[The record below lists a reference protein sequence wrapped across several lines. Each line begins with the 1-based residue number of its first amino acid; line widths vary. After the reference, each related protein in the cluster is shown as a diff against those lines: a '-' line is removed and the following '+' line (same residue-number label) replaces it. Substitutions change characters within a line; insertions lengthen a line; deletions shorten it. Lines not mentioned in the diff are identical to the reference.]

1 MDLNKFNERN
11 SKLSPLIVIIMIKQ
25 ISLFLILCLSAVCLQ
40 AQTIKTGVLVVG
52 NTPAGVS
59 AAIQSA
65 RSGAKTTY
73 LTQSLSVNPVFAKED
88 LRYLWNIRNHYLLKE
103 RKKSKVTDS
112 ILASKINLDK
122 ATDLIKNISDTVK
135 NLTLNHNNVVDEI
148 TKDGKGW
155 EVRLKGGQKIKTDV
169 IVDATDNLFLASIL
183 RIDLKKA
190 VSFPVKSDHPFDT
203 KLIRSGLATGYLEAA
218 NKERSIASIPPAAL
232 IPSGFENFVVVPKQI
247 GQIKPERMELGQAAG
262 TIAAYCSFFKTTTK
276 TINIRVVQGELL
288 AFNAVL
294 IPYSDIDLKD
304 PNFKSF
310 QQLGLSGL
318 MKSYLVKEGAMNKI
332 KFDTAGT
339 ISAEELKAPM
349 KEFYTRSQIWFADN
363 KADTLTV
370 GDAISLFM
378 FTATRGEELKKEIEE
393 GWKVSFK
400 FNSKFDLKK
409 NITRKEFGILAD
421 RYLQPFNVRVD
432 PAGNLMR

>member
-1 MDLNKFNERN
+1 
-11 SKLSPLIVIIMIKQ
+11 MIKH
-25 ISLFLILCLSAVCLQ
+25 ISLFLILNLSGLLLQ

-73 LTQSLSVNPVFAKED
+73 LTQSLSVNPVFAED
-88 LRYLWNIRNHYLLKE
+88 DLQYVWNIRNHYFLKE

-112 ILASKINLDK
+112 IIATKINLDK
-122 ATDLIKNISDTVK
+122 STDLIKNIADTVK
-135 NLTLNHNNVVDEI
+135 NLSLNHNNVVDEI

-169 IVDATDNLFLASIL
+169 IVDATDNLFLASLL

-190 VSFPVKSDHPFDT
+190 VNFPVKSDNPFDS
-203 KLIRSGLATGYLEAA
+203 KLIRSGMAKGYLELP
-218 NKERSIASIPPAAL
+218 NNERSITSIPPGAL
-232 IPSGFENFVVVPKQI
+232 IPAGFENFIVIPKQI
-247 GQIKPERMELGQAAG
+247 GQVKLLRMELGQAAG
-262 TIAAYCSFFKTTTK
+262 TVAAYCAFFKTTTK
-276 TINIRVVQGELL
+276 TVNIRIVQGELL
-288 AFNAVL
+288 AFDAVL

-304 PNFKSF
+304 PNFKAF

-318 MKSYLVKEGAMNKI
+318 MKSTMFKEGNINKI

-339 ISAEELKAPM
+339 ITAEELRGPM

-363 KADTLTV
+363 KVDTLSI

-400 FNSKFDLKK
+400 FNSKFDLKR
-409 NITRKEFGILAD
+409 NITRKEFGVLAD

>member
-232 IPSGFENFVVVPKQI
+232 IPSGFENFIVVPKQI
-247 GQIKPERMELGQAAG
+247 GQIEPERMELGQAAG
-262 TIAAYCSFFKTTTK
+262 TIAAYCAFFKTTTK

-400 FNSKFDLKK
+400 FNSKFDLKR

>member
-1 MDLNKFNERN
+1 M
-11 SKLSPLIVIIMIKQ
+11 
-25 ISLFLILCLSAVCLQ
+25 Q
-40 AQTIKTGVLVVG
+40 AQTLKTGVLVVG

-65 RSGAKTTY
+65 RSGAKTLY
-73 LTQSLSVNPVFAKED
+73 LTQSLSVNPVFLEED
-88 LRYLWNIRNHYLLKE
+88 LHYLWSIKNHYLLKVK
-103 RKKSKVTDS
+103 KKSKLTDS
-112 ILASKINLDK
+112 ILSQKINLNK
-122 ATDLIKNISDTVK
+122 ATALIKSIADTVN
-135 NLTLNHNNVVDEI
+135 NLNLNHNNVVDEI

-155 EVRLKGGQKIKTDV
+155 EVRLKGGQKIKADV
-169 IVDATDNLFLASIL
+169 VVDATNNALLASLL

-190 VSFPVKSDHPFDT
+190 VSLPIKIDNPFDS
-203 KLIRSGLATGYLEAA
+203 KLIRSGLATGYLELA
-218 NKERSIASIPPAAL
+218 NNERSIASIPIGAL
-232 IPSGFENFVVVPKQI
+232 IPTGFENFIVVPKQI
-247 GQIKPERMELGQAAG
+247 GKLKTERMSVGQAAG
-262 TIAAYCSFFKTTTK
+262 TIAAYCAFFKTTTK
-276 TINIRVVQGELL
+276 AINIRVVQGELL
-288 AFNAVL
+288 AFNALL
-294 IPYSDIDLKD
+294 IPYADIDLKD
-304 PNFKSF
+304 PNFKAF

-318 MKSYLVKEGAMNKI
+318 MKSIMVKEGNINKI
-332 KFDTAGT
+332 KFDTAGAIT
-339 ISAEELKAPM
+339 AAELRPTM

-363 KADTLTV
+363 KADTLTI

-400 FNSKFDLKK
+400 FNSIFDLKR

>member
-1 MDLNKFNERN
+1 
-11 SKLSPLIVIIMIKQ
+11 MIKH
-25 ISLFLILCLSAVCLQ
+25 ISLFLFLNLSGLLLQ

-73 LTQSLSVNPVFAKED
+73 LTQSLSVNPVFAED
-88 LRYLWNIRNHYLLKE
+88 DLQYVWNIRNHYFLKE

-112 ILASKINLDK
+112 IIATKINLDK
-122 ATDLIKNISDTVK
+122 STDLIKNIADTVK
-135 NLTLNHNNVVDEI
+135 NLSLNHNNVVDEI

-169 IVDATDNLFLASIL
+169 IVDATDNLFLASLL

-190 VSFPVKSDHPFDT
+190 VNFPVKSDNPFDS
-203 KLIRSGLATGYLEAA
+203 KLIRSGMAKGYLELP
-218 NKERSIASIPPAAL
+218 NNERSITSIPPGAL
-232 IPSGFENFVVVPKQI
+232 IPAGFENFIVIPKQI
-247 GQIKPERMELGQAAG
+247 GQVKLLRMELGQAAG
-262 TIAAYCSFFKTTTK
+262 TVAAYCAFFKTTTK
-276 TINIRVVQGELL
+276 TVNIRIVQGELL
-288 AFNAVL
+288 AFDAVL

-304 PNFKSF
+304 PNFKAF

-318 MKSYLVKEGAMNKI
+318 MKSTMFKEGNINKI

-339 ISAEELKAPM
+339 ITAEELRGPM

-363 KADTLTV
+363 KVDTLSI

-400 FNSKFDLKK
+400 FNSKFDLKR
-409 NITRKEFGILAD
+409 NITRKEFGVLAD

>member
-232 IPSGFENFVVVPKQI
+232 IPSGFENFIVVPKQI

-262 TIAAYCSFFKTTTK
+262 TIAAYCAFFNTTTK

-400 FNSKFDLKK
+400 FNSKFDLKR

>member
-1 MDLNKFNERN
+1 
-11 SKLSPLIVIIMIKQ
+11 MIKH
-25 ISLFLILCLSAVCLQ
+25 ISLFLILSLFGLCIQ
-40 AQTIKTGVLVVG
+40 AQTLKTGVLVVG

-73 LTQSLSVNPVFAKED
+73 LTQSLSVNPVFSEED
-88 LRYLWNIRNHYLLKE
+88 LRYLWNIRNHYFLKE

-112 ILASKINLDK
+112 IIALKINLNK
-122 ATDLIKNISDTVK
+122 ASDLIKNIADTVK
-135 NLTLNHNNVVDEI
+135 NLSLNHNNVVDEI
-148 TKDGKGW
+148 KKDGKGW

-169 IVDATDNLFLASIL
+169 IVDATDKLSLASL
-183 RIDLKKA
+183 LGVDLKKA
-190 VSFPVKSDHPFDT
+190 LTIPVKSDNPFDN
-203 KLIRSGLATGYLEAA
+203 KLIRSGLATGFLELP
-218 NKERSIASIPPAAL
+218 NKERSMASIPPGAL
-232 IPSGFENFVVVPKQI
+232 IPSGFENFIIIPKQI

-262 TIAAYCSFFKTTTK
+262 TIAAYCAFFKTTTK
-276 TINIRVVQGELL
+276 SINIRVVQGELL
-288 AFNAVL
+288 AFNAIL
-294 IPYSDIDLKD
+294 IPFSDIDLKD
-304 PNFKSF
+304 PNFKAF

-318 MKSYLVKEGAMNKI
+318 MKSIMVKEGNINKI
-332 KFDTAGT
+332 KFDTAGIIT
-339 ISAEELKAPM
+339 AEELRAPM

-363 KADTLTV
+363 KADTLTI

-378 FTATRGEELKKEIEE
+378 FTATRGEELKKEIED
-393 GWKVSFK
+393 GWKASFK
-400 FNSKFDLKK
+400 FNSKFDLKR

>member
-1 MDLNKFNERN
+1 
-11 SKLSPLIVIIMIKQ
+11 MIKH
-25 ISLFLILCLSAVCLQ
+25 ISLFLILSLFGLCLQ

-52 NTPAGVS
+52 NTPAGVA

-73 LTQSLSVNPVFAKED
+73 LTQSLSVNPVFAEED
-88 LRYLWNIRNHYLLKE
+88 LQYLWNIRNHYFLKE

-112 ILASKINLDK
+112 IIATKINLLK
-122 ATDLIKNISDTVK
+122 ATDLIKNIADTVK
-135 NLTLNHNNVVDEI
+135 NLNLNHNNVIDEI

-169 IVDATDNLFLASIL
+169 IVDATDKLSLASLL
-183 RIDLKKA
+183 RIDMKKA
-190 VSFPVKSDHPFDT
+190 VSIPVKNENPFDS
-203 KLIRSGLATGYLEAA
+203 KLIRSGMATGYLELA
-218 NKERSIASIPPAAL
+218 NNERSIASIPPSAL
-232 IPSGFENFVVVPKQI
+232 IPAGFENFIVVPKQI
-247 GQIKPERMELGQAAG
+247 GQVKPERMGLGQAAG
-262 TIAAYCSFFKTTTK
+262 TIAAYCAFFKTTTK

-288 AFNAVL
+288 AFDAVL
-294 IPYSDIDLKD
+294 IPYSDIDQKD
-304 PNFKSF
+304 PNFKAF

-318 MKSYLVKEGAMNKI
+318 MKSTMVKDGNINKI

-339 ISAEELKAPM
+339 LTSEELRAPM

-363 KADTLTV
+363 KADTLTI

-400 FNSKFDLKK
+400 FNSKFDLKR
-409 NITRKEFGILAD
+409 NISRKEFGILAD

-432 PAGNLMR
+432 LAGNLMR

>member
-1 MDLNKFNERN
+1 
-11 SKLSPLIVIIMIKQ
+11 MIKH
-25 ISLFLILCLSAVCLQ
+25 ISLFLILSLFGLCIQ
-40 AQTIKTGVLVVG
+40 AQTLKTGVLVVG

-73 LTQSLSVNPVFAKED
+73 LTQSLSVNPVFSEED
-88 LRYLWNIRNHYLLKE
+88 LRYLWTIRNHYFLKE

-112 ILASKINLDK
+112 IIASKIYLNK
-122 ATDLIKNISDTVK
+122 ASDLIKNIADTVK
-135 NLTLNHNNVVDEI
+135 NLSLNQNNVIDEI
-148 TKDGKGW
+148 KKDGKGW

-169 IVDATDNLFLASIL
+169 IVDATDKLSLASL
-183 RIDLKKA
+183 LGVDLKKA
-190 VSFPVKSDHPFDT
+190 LTIPVKSDNPFDN
-203 KLIRSGLATGYLEAA
+203 KLIRSGLATGFLELP
-218 NKERSIASIPPAAL
+218 NKERSMASIPPGAL
-232 IPSGFENFVVVPKQI
+232 IPSGFENFIIIPKQI

-262 TIAAYCSFFKTTTK
+262 TIAAYCAFFKTTTK

-288 AFNAVL
+288 AFNAIL

-304 PNFKSF
+304 PNFKAF

-318 MKSYLVKEGAMNKI
+318 MKSIMVKEGNINKI
-332 KFDTAGT
+332 KFDTAGIIT
-339 ISAEELKAPM
+339 AEELRAPM

-363 KADTLTV
+363 KADTLTI

-400 FNSKFDLKK
+400 FNSKFDLKR
-409 NITRKEFGILAD
+409 NISRKEFGILAD

>member
-1 MDLNKFNERN
+1 
-11 SKLSPLIVIIMIKQ
+11 MIKH
-25 ISLFLILCLSAVCLQ
+25 ISLFLILNLSGLLLQ

-73 LTQSLSVNPVFAKED
+73 LTQSLSVNPVFAEAD
-88 LRYLWNIRNHYLLKE
+88 LQYLWNIRNHYFLKE

-112 ILASKINLDK
+112 IIATKINLDK
-122 ATDLIKNISDTVK
+122 SADLIKNIADTVK
-135 NLTLNHNNVVDEI
+135 NLSLNHNNVVDEI

-155 EVRLKGGQKIKTDV
+155 EVRLKGGQKIKTEV
-169 IVDATDNLFLASIL
+169 IVDATDNLFLASLL

-190 VSFPVKSDHPFDT
+190 VNFPVKSDNPFDT
-203 KLIRSGLATGYLEAA
+203 KLIRSGMAKGYLELP
-218 NKERSIASIPPAAL
+218 NNERSVASIPPGAL
-232 IPSGFENFVVVPKQI
+232 IPAGFENFIVIPKQI
-247 GQIKPERMELGQAAG
+247 GQVKPVRMELGQAAG
-262 TIAAYCSFFKTTTK
+262 TIAAYCAFFKTTTK
-276 TINIRVVQGELL
+276 TVNIRVVQGELL
-288 AFNAVL
+288 AFDAVL

-304 PNFKSF
+304 PNFKAF

-318 MKSYLVKEGAMNKI
+318 MKSTMFKDGNINKI

-339 ISAEELKAPM
+339 ITAAELRGPM

-363 KADTLTV
+363 KADTLNI
-370 GDAISLFM
+370 GDVISLFM

-400 FNSKFDLKK
+400 FNSKFDLNR
-409 NITRKEFGILAD
+409 NITRKEFGVLAD

>member
-1 MDLNKFNERN
+1 
-11 SKLSPLIVIIMIKQ
+11 MIKH
-25 ISLFLILCLSAVCLQ
+25 ISLFLILSLFTPGLQ

-73 LTQSLSVNPVFAKED
+73 LTQSLSVNPVFAEED
-88 LRYLWNIRNHYLLKE
+88 LQYLWNIRNHYFLKE

-112 ILASKINLDK
+112 IIATKINLLK
-122 ATDLIKNISDTVK
+122 ATDLIKNIADTVK
-135 NLTLNHNNVVDEI
+135 NLSLNHNNVIDEI

-169 IVDATDNLFLASIL
+169 IVDATDKLSLASLL
-183 RIDLKKA
+183 RIDLKKL
-190 VSFPVKSDHPFDT
+190 VSIPLKSDNPFDS
-203 KLIRSGLATGYLEAA
+203 KLVRSGLATGYLELA
-218 NKERSIASIPPAAL
+218 NNERSIASIPPGAL
-232 IPSGFENFVVVPKQI
+232 IPAGFENFIVIPKQI
-247 GQIKPERMELGQAAG
+247 GQVKPERMGLGQAAG
-262 TIAAYCSFFKTTTK
+262 TIAAYCAFFKTTTK

-288 AFNAVL
+288 AFDAVL

-304 PNFKSF
+304 PNFKAF

-318 MKSYLVKEGAMNKI
+318 MKLNMVKEGNINKI

-339 ISAEELKAPM
+339 ITAAELKAPM

-363 KADTLTV
+363 KADTLTI

-400 FNSKFDLKK
+400 FNSKFDLKR
-409 NITRKEFGILAD
+409 NISRKEFGILAD

>member
-1 MDLNKFNERN
+1 
-11 SKLSPLIVIIMIKQ
+11 MIKHF
-25 ISLFLILCLSAVCLQ
+25 SLSLSLIIFSLCLQ
-40 AQTIKTGVLVVG
+40 AQTLKTGVLVVG

-65 RSGAKTTY
+65 RSGAKTLY
-73 LTQSLSVNPVFAKED
+73 LTQSLSVNPVFLEED
-88 LRYLWNIRNHYLLKE
+88 LHYLWSIKNHYLLKVK
-103 RKKSKVTDS
+103 KKSKLTDS
-112 ILASKINLDK
+112 ILSQKINLNK
-122 ATDLIKNISDTVK
+122 ATALIKSIADTVN
-135 NLTLNHNNVVDEI
+135 NLNLNHNNVVDEI

-155 EVRLKGGQKIKTDV
+155 EVRLKGGQKIKADV
-169 IVDATDNLFLASIL
+169 VVDATNNALLASLL

-190 VSFPVKSDHPFDT
+190 VSLPIKIDNPFDS
-203 KLIRSGLATGYLEAA
+203 KLIRSGLATGYLELA
-218 NKERSIASIPPAAL
+218 NNERSIASIPIGAL
-232 IPSGFENFVVVPKQI
+232 IPTGFENFIVVPKQI
-247 GQIKPERMELGQAAG
+247 GKLKTERMSVGQAAG
-262 TIAAYCSFFKTTTK
+262 TIAAYCAFFKTTTK
-276 TINIRVVQGELL
+276 AINIRVVQGELL
-288 AFNAVL
+288 AFNALL
-294 IPYSDIDLKD
+294 IPYADIDLKD
-304 PNFKSF
+304 PNFKAF

-318 MKSYLVKEGAMNKI
+318 MKSIMVKEGNINKI
-332 KFDTAGT
+332 KFDTAGAIT
-339 ISAEELKAPM
+339 AAELRPTM

-363 KADTLTV
+363 KADTLTI

-400 FNSKFDLKK
+400 FNSIFDLKR

>member
-1 MDLNKFNERN
+1 
-11 SKLSPLIVIIMIKQ
+11 MIKH
-25 ISLFLILCLSAVCLQ
+25 ISLFLFLNLSGLLLQ

-73 LTQSLSVNPVFAKED
+73 LTQSLSVNPVFAED
-88 LRYLWNIRNHYLLKE
+88 DLQYVWNIRNHYFLKE

-112 ILASKINLDK
+112 IIATKINLDK
-122 ATDLIKNISDTVK
+122 STDLIKNIADTVK
-135 NLTLNHNNVVDEI
+135 NLSLNHNNVVDEI

-169 IVDATDNLFLASIL
+169 IVDATDNLFLASLL

-190 VSFPVKSDHPFDT
+190 VNFPVKSDNPFDS
-203 KLIRSGLATGYLEAA
+203 KLIRSGMAKGYLELP
-218 NKERSIASIPPAAL
+218 NNERSITSIPPGAL
-232 IPSGFENFVVVPKQI
+232 IPAGFENFIVIPKQI
-247 GQIKPERMELGQAAG
+247 GQVKPIRMELGQAAG
-262 TIAAYCSFFKTTTK
+262 TVAAYCAFFKTTTK
-276 TINIRVVQGELL
+276 TVNIRIVQGELL
-288 AFNAVL
+288 AFDAVL

-304 PNFKSF
+304 PNFKAF

-318 MKSYLVKEGAMNKI
+318 MKSTMFKEGNINKI

-339 ISAEELKAPM
+339 ITAEELRGPM

-363 KADTLTV
+363 KVDTLSI

-400 FNSKFDLKK
+400 FNSKFDLKR
-409 NITRKEFGILAD
+409 NITRKEFGVLAD

>member
-1 MDLNKFNERN
+1 
-11 SKLSPLIVIIMIKQ
+11 MIKHF
-25 ISLFLILCLSAVCLQ
+25 SLFFFLVLFSLFLQ
-40 AQTIKTGVLVVG
+40 AQTLKTGVLVVG

-73 LTQSLSVNPVFAKED
+73 LTQSLSVNPVFLEED
-88 LRYLWNIRNHYLLKE
+88 LHYLWNIRNHYLLKE
-103 RKKSKVTDS
+103 KKKSKLTDS
-112 ILASKINLDK
+112 ILSLKINLDK
-122 ATDLIKNISDTVK
+122 ATALIKNIADTVN
-135 NLTLNHNNVVDEI
+135 NLNLNHNNVVDEI

-155 EVRLKGGQKIKTDV
+155 EVRLKGGQKIKADV
-169 IVDATDNLFLASIL
+169 VVDATDNALLASLL

-190 VSFPVKSDHPFDT
+190 VTVPLKTDNPFDT
-203 KLIRSGLATGYLEAA
+203 KLIRSGIATGYLGLA
-218 NKERSIASIPPAAL
+218 NNERSIASIPLGAL
-232 IPSGFENFVVVPKQI
+232 IPTGFENFIVVPKQI
-247 GQIKPERMELGQAAG
+247 GKLKTERMSVGQAAG
-262 TIAAYCSFFKTTTK
+262 TIAAYCAFFKTTTK
-276 TINIRVVQGELL
+276 AINIRVVQGELL
-288 AFNAVL
+288 AFNAML

-304 PNFKSF
+304 PNFKAF

-318 MKSYLVKEGAMNKI
+318 MKSIMVKEGNINKI

-339 ISAEELKAPM
+339 ITAAELRPPM

-363 KADTLTV
+363 KADTLTI

-400 FNSKFDLKK
+400 FNSKFDLMR

>member
-400 FNSKFDLKK
+400 FNSKFDLKR

>member
-1 MDLNKFNERN
+1 
-11 SKLSPLIVIIMIKQ
+11 MIKHF
-25 ISLFLILCLSAVCLQ
+25 SLFFFLVLFSLFLQ
-40 AQTIKTGVLVVG
+40 AQTLKTGVLVVG

-73 LTQSLSVNPVFAKED
+73 LTQSLSVNPVFLEED
-88 LRYLWNIRNHYLLKE
+88 LHYLWNIRNHYLLKE
-103 RKKSKVTDS
+103 KKKSKLTDS
-112 ILASKINLDK
+112 ILSQKINLNK
-122 ATDLIKNISDTVK
+122 ANALIKNIADTVN
-135 NLTLNHNNVVDEI
+135 NLNLNHNNVVDEI

-155 EVRLKGGQKIKTDV
+155 EVRLKGGQKIKADV
-169 IVDATDNLFLASIL
+169 VVDATDNALLASLL

-190 VSFPVKSDHPFDT
+190 VTVPLKTDNPFDT
-203 KLIRSGLATGYLEAA
+203 KLIRSGIATGYLGLA
-218 NKERSIASIPPAAL
+218 NNERSIASIPLGAL
-232 IPSGFENFVVVPKQI
+232 IPTGFENFIVIPKQI
-247 GQIKPERMELGQAAG
+247 GKLKTERMSVGQAAG
-262 TIAAYCSFFKTTTK
+262 TIAAYCAFFKTTTK
-276 TINIRVVQGELL
+276 AINIRVVQGELL
-288 AFNAVL
+288 AFNAML

-304 PNFKSF
+304 PNFKAF

-318 MKSYLVKEGAMNKI
+318 MKSIMVKEGNINKI

-339 ISAEELKAPM
+339 ITAAELRPPM

-363 KADTLTV
+363 KADTLTI

-400 FNSKFDLKK
+400 FNSKFDLMR

>member
-1 MDLNKFNERN
+1 
-11 SKLSPLIVIIMIKQ
+11 MIKH
-25 ISLFLILCLSAVCLQ
+25 ISLFLILNLSGLLLQ

-73 LTQSLSVNPVFAKED
+73 LTQSLSVNPVFAED
-88 LRYLWNIRNHYLLKE
+88 DLQYVWNIRNHYFLKE

-112 ILASKINLDK
+112 IIATKINLDK
-122 ATDLIKNISDTVK
+122 STDLIKNIADTVK
-135 NLTLNHNNVVDEI
+135 NLSLNHNNVVDEI

-169 IVDATDNLFLASIL
+169 IVDATDNLFLASLL

-190 VSFPVKSDHPFDT
+190 VNFPVKSDNPFDS
-203 KLIRSGLATGYLEAA
+203 KLIRSGMAKGYLELP
-218 NKERSIASIPPAAL
+218 NNERSITSIPPGAL
-232 IPSGFENFVVVPKQI
+232 IPAGFENFIVIPKQI
-247 GQIKPERMELGQAAG
+247 GQVKPIRMELGQAAG
-262 TIAAYCSFFKTTTK
+262 TVAAYCAFFKTTTK
-276 TINIRVVQGELL
+276 TVNIRIVQGELL
-288 AFNAVL
+288 AFDAVL

-304 PNFKSF
+304 PNFKAF

-318 MKSYLVKEGAMNKI
+318 MKSTMFKEGNINKI

-339 ISAEELKAPM
+339 ITAEELRGPM

-363 KADTLTV
+363 KVDTLSI

-400 FNSKFDLKK
+400 FNSKFDLKR
-409 NITRKEFGILAD
+409 NITRKEFGVLAD

>member
-1 MDLNKFNERN
+1 
-11 SKLSPLIVIIMIKQ
+11 MIKH
-25 ISLFLILCLSAVCLQ
+25 ISLFFFLILFSLYLQ
-40 AQTIKTGVLVVG
+40 AQTLKTGVLVVG

-73 LTQSLSVNPVFAKED
+73 LTQSLSVNPVFSEED
-88 LRYLWNIRNHYLLKE
+88 LHYLWNIRNHYLLKE
-103 RKKSKVTDS
+103 KKKSKLTDS
-112 ILASKINLDK
+112 ILSLKINLDK
-122 ATDLIKNISDTVK
+122 ATALIKSIADTVN
-135 NLTLNHNNVVDEI
+135 NLNLNHNNVVDEI

-155 EVRLKGGQKIKTDV
+155 EVKLKGGQKIKTDV
-169 IVDATDNLFLASIL
+169 IVDATDNSFLASLL

-190 VSFPVKSDHPFDT
+190 VIVPVKSDNPFDN
-203 KLIRSGLATGYLEAA
+203 KMIRSGLAIGYLELP
-218 NKERSIASIPPAAL
+218 NKERSIASIPLSAL
-232 IPSGFENFVVVPKQI
+232 IPTGFENFIVVPKQI
-247 GQIKPERMELGQAAG
+247 GKLKTERMSVGQAAG
-262 TIAAYCSFFKTTTK
+262 TIAAYCAFFKTTTK

-294 IPYSDIDLKD
+294 IPYADIDLKD
-304 PNFKSF
+304 PNFKAF

-318 MKSYLVKEGAMNKI
+318 MKSIMLKEGNINKI
-332 KFDTAGT
+332 KFDTSGIITA
-339 ISAEELKAPM
+339 AELRAPM

-363 KADTLTV
+363 KADTLTI

-400 FNSKFDLKK
+400 FNSKFDLKR

>member
-1 MDLNKFNERN
+1 
-11 SKLSPLIVIIMIKQ
+11 MIKHF
-25 ISLFLILCLSAVCLQ
+25 SLFFFLVLFSLFLQ
-40 AQTIKTGVLVVG
+40 AQTLKTGVLVVG

-73 LTQSLSVNPVFAKED
+73 LTQSLSVNPVFLEED
-88 LRYLWNIRNHYLLKE
+88 LHYLWNIRNHYLLKE
-103 RKKSKVTDS
+103 KKKSKLTDS
-112 ILASKINLDK
+112 ILSQKINLNK
-122 ATDLIKNISDTVK
+122 ATALIKNIADTVN
-135 NLTLNHNNVVDEI
+135 NLNLNHNNVVDEI

-155 EVRLKGGQKIKTDV
+155 EVRLKGGQKIKADV
-169 IVDATDNLFLASIL
+169 VVDATDNALLASLL

-190 VSFPVKSDHPFDT
+190 VTVPLKTDNPFDT
-203 KLIRSGLATGYLEAA
+203 KLIRSGIATGYLGLA
-218 NKERSIASIPPAAL
+218 NNERSIASIPLGAL
-232 IPSGFENFVVVPKQI
+232 IPTGFENFIVVPKQI
-247 GQIKPERMELGQAAG
+247 GKLKTERMSVGQAAG
-262 TIAAYCSFFKTTTK
+262 TIAAYCAFFKTTTK
-276 TINIRVVQGELL
+276 AINIRVVQGELL
-288 AFNAVL
+288 AFNAML

-304 PNFKSF
+304 PNFKAF

-318 MKSYLVKEGAMNKI
+318 MKSIMVKEGNINKI

-339 ISAEELKAPM
+339 ITAAELRPPM

-363 KADTLTV
+363 KADTLTI

-400 FNSKFDLKK
+400 FNSKFDLMR

>member
-1 MDLNKFNERN
+1 
-11 SKLSPLIVIIMIKQ
+11 
-25 ISLFLILCLSAVCLQ
+25 
-40 AQTIKTGVLVVG
+40 
-52 NTPAGVS
+52 
-59 AAIQSA
+59 
-65 RSGAKTTY
+65 
-73 LTQSLSVNPVFAKED
+73 
-88 LRYLWNIRNHYLLKE
+88 
-103 RKKSKVTDS
+103 
-112 ILASKINLDK
+112 
-122 ATDLIKNISDTVK
+122 LIKNIADTVK
-135 NLTLNHNNVVDEI
+135 NLSLNHNNVIDEI

-169 IVDATDNLFLASIL
+169 IVDATDKLSLASLL

-190 VSFPVKSDHPFDT
+190 LSIQVKSENPFDS
-203 KLIRSGLATGYLEAA
+203 KLIRSGMATGYLELA
-218 NKERSIASIPPAAL
+218 NNERSIASISPSAL
-232 IPSGFENFVVVPKQI
+232 IPAGFENFIVVPKQI
-247 GQIKPERMELGQAAG
+247 GQVKPERMGLGQAAG
-262 TIAAYCSFFKTTTK
+262 TIAAYCAFFKTTTK
-276 TINIRVVQGELL
+276 TINIRVVQGELM
-288 AFNAVL
+288 AFDAVL

-304 PNFKSF
+304 PNFKAF

-318 MKSYLVKEGAMNKI
+318 MKLNMVKEGNINKI

-339 ISAEELKAPM
+339 ITATELKAPM

-363 KADTLTV
+363 KADTLTI

-400 FNSKFDLKK
+400 FNSKFDLKR
-409 NITRKEFGILAD
+409 NISRKEFGILAD

>member
-1 MDLNKFNERN
+1 
-11 SKLSPLIVIIMIKQ
+11 MIKH
-25 ISLFLILCLSAVCLQ
+25 ISLFLILNLSGLLLQ

-73 LTQSLSVNPVFAKED
+73 LTQSLSVNPVFAEQD
-88 LRYLWNIRNHYLLKE
+88 LKYLWNIRNHYFLKE

-112 ILASKINLDK
+112 IIATKINLDK
-122 ATDLIKNISDTVK
+122 STDLIKNIADTVK
-135 NLTLNHNNVVDEI
+135 NLSLNHNNVVDEI

-169 IVDATDNLFLASIL
+169 IVDATDNLFLASLL

-190 VSFPVKSDHPFDT
+190 VNFPVKSDNPFDT
-203 KLIRSGLATGYLEAA
+203 KLIRSGMAKGYLELP
-218 NKERSIASIPPAAL
+218 NNERSIASIPPGAL
-232 IPSGFENFVVVPKQI
+232 IPAGFENFIVIPKQL
-247 GQIKPERMELGQAAG
+247 GQVKPVRMELGQAAG
-262 TIAAYCSFFKTTTK
+262 TIAAYCAFFKTTTK
-276 TINIRVVQGELL
+276 TVNIRVVQGELL
-288 AFNAVL
+288 AFDAVL

-304 PNFKSF
+304 PNFKAF

-318 MKSYLVKEGAMNKI
+318 MKSTMFKDGNINKI

-339 ISAEELKAPM
+339 ITAAELRGPM

-363 KADTLTV
+363 KADTLNI
-370 GDAISLFM
+370 GDVISLFM

-400 FNSKFDLKK
+400 FNSKFDLNR
-409 NITRKEFGILAD
+409 NITRKEFGVLAD

>member
-1 MDLNKFNERN
+1 
-11 SKLSPLIVIIMIKQ
+11 MIKH
-25 ISLFLILCLSAVCLQ
+25 ISLFLFLNLSGLLLQ

-73 LTQSLSVNPVFAKED
+73 LTQSLSVNPVFAED
-88 LRYLWNIRNHYLLKE
+88 DLQYVWNIRNHYFLKE

-112 ILASKINLDK
+112 IIATKINLDK
-122 ATDLIKNISDTVK
+122 STDLIKNIADTVK
-135 NLTLNHNNVVDEI
+135 NLSLNHNNVVDEI

-169 IVDATDNLFLASIL
+169 IVDATDNLFLASLL

-190 VSFPVKSDHPFDT
+190 VNFPVKSDNPFDS
-203 KLIRSGLATGYLEAA
+203 KLIRSGMAKGYLELP
-218 NKERSIASIPPAAL
+218 NNERSITSIPPGAL
-232 IPSGFENFVVVPKQI
+232 IPAGFENFIVIPKQI
-247 GQIKPERMELGQAAG
+247 GQVKPIRMELGQAAG
-262 TIAAYCSFFKTTTK
+262 TVAAYCAFFKTTTK
-276 TINIRVVQGELL
+276 TVNIRIVQGELL
-288 AFNAVL
+288 AFDAVL

-304 PNFKSF
+304 PNFKAF

-318 MKSYLVKEGAMNKI
+318 MKSTMFKEGNINKI

-339 ISAEELKAPM
+339 ITAEELRGPM

-363 KADTLTV
+363 KVDTLSI

-400 FNSKFDLKK
+400 FNSKFDLKR
-409 NITRKEFGILAD
+409 NITRKEFGVLAD

-432 PAGNLMR
+432 PAGTLMR

>member
-11 SKLSPLIVIIMIKQ
+11 SKLSPLIFIIMIKH
-25 ISLFLILCLSAVCLQ
+25 ISLFLILSLFGLCLQ

-52 NTPAGVS
+52 NTPAGVA

-73 LTQSLSVNPVFAKED
+73 LTQSLSVNPVFAEED
-88 LRYLWNIRNHYLLKE
+88 LQYLWNIRNHYFLKE

-112 ILASKINLDK
+112 IIATKINLLK
-122 ATDLIKNISDTVK
+122 ATDLIKNIADTVK
-135 NLTLNHNNVVDEI
+135 NLNLNHNNVIDEI

-169 IVDATDNLFLASIL
+169 IVDATDKLSLASLL
-183 RIDLKKA
+183 RIDMKKA
-190 VSFPVKSDHPFDT
+190 VSIPVKNENPFDS
-203 KLIRSGLATGYLEAA
+203 KLIRSGMATGYLELA
-218 NKERSIASIPPAAL
+218 NNERSIASIPPSAL
-232 IPSGFENFVVVPKQI
+232 IPAGFENFIVVPKQI
-247 GQIKPERMELGQAAG
+247 GQVKPERMGLGQAAG
-262 TIAAYCSFFKTTTK
+262 TIAAYCAFFKTTTK

-288 AFNAVL
+288 AFDAVL
-294 IPYSDIDLKD
+294 IPYSDIDQKD
-304 PNFKSF
+304 PNFKAF

-318 MKSYLVKEGAMNKI
+318 MKSTMVKDGNINKI

-339 ISAEELKAPM
+339 LTSEELRAPM

-363 KADTLTV
+363 KADTLTI

-400 FNSKFDLKK
+400 FNSKFDLKR
-409 NITRKEFGILAD
+409 NISRKEFGILAD

-432 PAGNLMR
+432 LAGNLMR

>member
-1 MDLNKFNERN
+1 
-11 SKLSPLIVIIMIKQ
+11 MIKH
-25 ISLFLILCLSAVCLQ
+25 ISLFLILSLFALGVQ

-73 LTQSLSVNPVFAKED
+73 LTEALSVNPVFAED
-88 LRYLWNIRNHYLLKE
+88 DLQYLWNIRNHYFLKE

-112 ILASKINLDK
+112 IIATKINLDK
-122 ATDLIKNISDTVK
+122 ATNLIKNIADTVK
-135 NLTLNHNNVVDEI
+135 NLSLNHNNVIDEI

-169 IVDATDNLFLASIL
+169 IVDATDKLSLASLL

-190 VSFPVKSDHPFDT
+190 LSIQVKSENPFDS
-203 KLIRSGLATGYLEAA
+203 KLIRSGMATGYLELA
-218 NKERSIASIPPAAL
+218 NNERSIASIPPPAL
-232 IPSGFENFVVVPKQI
+232 IPAGFENFIVVPKQI
-247 GQIKPERMELGQAAG
+247 GQVKPERMGLGQAAG
-262 TIAAYCSFFKTTTK
+262 TIAAYCAFFKTTTK
-276 TINIRVVQGELL
+276 TINIRVVQGELM
-288 AFNAVL
+288 AFDAVL

-304 PNFKSF
+304 PNFKAF

-318 MKSYLVKEGAMNKI
+318 MKLNMVKEGNINKI
-332 KFDTAGT
+332 KFDTAGIIT
-339 ISAEELKAPM
+339 ATELKAPM

-363 KADTLTV
+363 KADTLTI

-400 FNSKFDLKK
+400 FNSKFDLKR
-409 NITRKEFGILAD
+409 NISRKEFGILAD

>member
-1 MDLNKFNERN
+1 
-11 SKLSPLIVIIMIKQ
+11 MIKHF
-25 ISLFLILCLSAVCLQ
+25 SLFFFLVLFSLFLQ
-40 AQTIKTGVLVVG
+40 AQTLKTGVLVVG

-73 LTQSLSVNPVFAKED
+73 LTQSLSVNPVFLEED
-88 LRYLWNIRNHYLLKE
+88 LHYLWNIRNHYLLKE
-103 RKKSKVTDS
+103 KKKSKLTDS
-112 ILASKINLDK
+112 ILSQKINLNK
-122 ATDLIKNISDTVK
+122 ATALIKNIADTVN
-135 NLTLNHNNVVDEI
+135 NLNLNHNNVVDEI

-155 EVRLKGGQKIKTDV
+155 EVRLKGGQKIKADV
-169 IVDATDNLFLASIL
+169 VVDATDNALLASLL

-190 VSFPVKSDHPFDT
+190 VTVPLKTDNPFDT
-203 KLIRSGLATGYLEAA
+203 KLIRSGIATGYLGLA
-218 NKERSIASIPPAAL
+218 NNERSIASIPLGAL
-232 IPSGFENFVVVPKQI
+232 IPTGFENFIVIPKQI
-247 GQIKPERMELGQAAG
+247 GKLKTERMSVGQAAG
-262 TIAAYCSFFKTTTK
+262 TIAAYCAFFKTTTK
-276 TINIRVVQGELL
+276 AINIRVVQGELL
-288 AFNAVL
+288 AFNAML

-304 PNFKSF
+304 PNFKAF

-318 MKSYLVKEGAMNKI
+318 MKSIMVKEGNINKI

-339 ISAEELKAPM
+339 ITAAELRPPM

-363 KADTLTV
+363 KADTLTI

-400 FNSKFDLKK
+400 FNSKFDLMR

>member
-1 MDLNKFNERN
+1 
-11 SKLSPLIVIIMIKQ
+11 MIKHF
-25 ISLFLILCLSAVCLQ
+25 SLFFFLVLFSLFLQ
-40 AQTIKTGVLVVG
+40 AQTLKTGVLVVG

-73 LTQSLSVNPVFAKED
+73 LTQSLSVNPVFLEED
-88 LRYLWNIRNHYLLKE
+88 LQYLWNIRNHYLLKE
-103 RKKSKVTDS
+103 KKKSKLTDS
-112 ILASKINLDK
+112 ILSQKINLNK
-122 ATDLIKNISDTVK
+122 ATALIKNIADTVN
-135 NLTLNHNNVVDEI
+135 NLNLNHNNVVDEI

-155 EVRLKGGQKIKTDV
+155 EVRLKGGQKIKADV
-169 IVDATDNLFLASIL
+169 VVDATDNALLASLL

-190 VSFPVKSDHPFDT
+190 VIVPLKTDNPFDT
-203 KLIRSGLATGYLEAA
+203 KLIRSGIATGYLGLA
-218 NKERSIASIPPAAL
+218 NNERSIASIPLGAL
-232 IPSGFENFVVVPKQI
+232 IPTGFENFIVVPKQI
-247 GQIKPERMELGQAAG
+247 GKLKTERMSVGQAAG
-262 TIAAYCSFFKTTTK
+262 TIAAYCAFFKTTTK
-276 TINIRVVQGELL
+276 AINIRVVQGELL
-288 AFNAVL
+288 AFNAML

-304 PNFKSF
+304 PNFKAF

-318 MKSYLVKEGAMNKI
+318 MKSIMVKEGNINKI

-339 ISAEELKAPM
+339 ITAAELRPPM

-363 KADTLTV
+363 KADTLTI

-400 FNSKFDLKK
+400 FNSKFDLMR

>member
-1 MDLNKFNERN
+1 
-11 SKLSPLIVIIMIKQ
+11 MIKH
-25 ISLFLILCLSAVCLQ
+25 ISLFLFLNLSGLLLQ

-73 LTQSLSVNPVFAKED
+73 LTQSLSVNPVFAED
-88 LRYLWNIRNHYLLKE
+88 DLQYVWNIRNHYFLKE

-112 ILASKINLDK
+112 IIATKINLDRS
-122 ATDLIKNISDTVK
+122 TDLIKNIADTVK
-135 NLTLNHNNVVDEI
+135 NLSLNHNNVVDEI

-169 IVDATDNLFLASIL
+169 IVDATDNLFLASLL

-190 VSFPVKSDHPFDT
+190 VNFPVKSDNPFDS
-203 KLIRSGLATGYLEAA
+203 KLIRSGMAKGYLELP
-218 NKERSIASIPPAAL
+218 NKERSITSIPPGAL
-232 IPSGFENFVVVPKQI
+232 IPAGFENFIVIPKQI
-247 GQIKPERMELGQAAG
+247 GQVKLLRMELGQAAG
-262 TIAAYCSFFKTTTK
+262 TVAAYCAFFKTTTK
-276 TINIRVVQGELL
+276 TVNIRIVQGELL
-288 AFNAVL
+288 AFDAVL

-304 PNFKSF
+304 PNFKAF

-318 MKSYLVKEGAMNKI
+318 MKSTMFKEGNINKI

-339 ISAEELKAPM
+339 ITAEELRGPM

-363 KADTLTV
+363 KVDTLSI

-400 FNSKFDLKK
+400 FNSKFDLKR
-409 NITRKEFGILAD
+409 NITRKEFGVLAD

>member
-1 MDLNKFNERN
+1 
-11 SKLSPLIVIIMIKQ
+11 MIKH
-25 ISLFLILCLSAVCLQ
+25 ISLFFFLIFFSLYLQ
-40 AQTIKTGVLVVG
+40 AQTLKTGVLVVG

-73 LTQSLSVNPVFAKED
+73 LTQSLSVNPVFSEED
-88 LRYLWNIRNHYLLKE
+88 LHYLWNIRNHYLLKE
-103 RKKSKVTDS
+103 KKKSKLTDS
-112 ILASKINLDK
+112 ILSLKINLDK
-122 ATDLIKNISDTVK
+122 ATALIKSISDTVN
-135 NLTLNHNNVVDEI
+135 NLNLNHNNVVDEI

-155 EVRLKGGQKIKTDV
+155 EVRLKGGQKIKADV
-169 IVDATDNLFLASIL
+169 VVDATDNALLASLL

-190 VSFPVKSDHPFDT
+190 VIVPLKTDNPFDT
-203 KLIRSGLATGYLEAA
+203 KLIRSGIATGYLELP
-218 NKERSIASIPPAAL
+218 NKERSIASIPPSAL
-232 IPSGFENFVVVPKQI
+232 IPTGFENFIVVPKQI
-247 GQIKPERMELGQAAG
+247 GKLKTERMSVGQAAG
-262 TIAAYCSFFKTTTK
+262 TIAAYCAFFKTTTK

-294 IPYSDIDLKD
+294 IPYSDIELKD
-304 PNFKSF
+304 PNFKAF

-318 MKSYLVKEGAMNKI
+318 MKSIMVKEGNINKI
-332 KFDTAGT
+332 KFDTSGIITA
-339 ISAEELKAPM
+339 AELRAPM
-349 KEFYTRSQIWFADN
+349 KVFYTRSQIWFADN
-363 KADTLTV
+363 KADTLTI

-400 FNSKFDLKK
+400 FNSNFDLKR